1 MPGLTKTPLTQE
13 VAQTIITDFFGSNKS
28 INFIDEL
35 KEGFFNA
42 AYHIKLNDGFQ
53 CVLKIAPPPNLP
65 ILRYEKNII
74 QAEVETLRMVKA
86 NTDMPVPK
94 VIFYKE
100 NHPQLNSPFFC
111 MDYIDGI
118 PLHKFREKLDPK
130 EQFEIDQSCGYYLKQ
145 MNQIHNQAFGCL
157 AFPEASHLPWASVFE
172 KLLQDV
178 LQDGQDAGVKLPLSD
193 SAFVEQIHQHSD
205 ALNQVKI
212 PSLVHWDLWDGNIFI
227 DPKTK
232 QVNGIIDFER
242 ALWADP
248 LMEVN
253 FGAFG
258 INHAF
263 LKGYGKEFP
272 FTPSEQERHTLYN
285 IYLFLIMVIECTFR
299 QYPNQDQENWARMR
313 LGEEIEKLNQHA

>member
-1 MPGLTKTPLTQE
+1 MPDLTKTLITQE
-13 VAQTIITDFFGSNKS
+13 IAQTIITDFFGSKKT
-28 INFIDEL
+28 ITFMDEL
-35 KEGFFNA
+35 KEGYFNA
-42 AYHIKLNDGFQ
+42 AYQIKLNDGFQ

-65 ILRYEKNII
+65 ILRYEKNIM

-86 NTDMPVPK
+86 NTNMPVPE
-94 VIFYKE
+94 VIFFIE
-100 NHPQLNSPFFC
+100 NHPLLNSPFFC
-111 MDYIDGI
+111 MDFIDGI
-118 PLHKFREKLDPK
+118 PLHKFREKLDLK
-130 EQFEIDQSCGYYLKQ
+130 EQFEIDQSCGNYLKQ
-145 MNQIHNQAFGCL
+145 MNRLQNNSFGCL
-157 AFPEASHLPWASVFE
+157 AYPESSHLPWASVFE
-172 KLLQDV
+172 KLLRNV
-178 LQDGQDAGVKLPLSD
+178 LQDGQDAGVILPLSD
-193 SAFVEQIHQHSD
+193 SVFTEQIHQHSD
-205 ALNQVKI
+205 ALNHVKI

-272 FTPSEQERHTLYN
+272 FTPPEQERRTLYN

-299 QYPNQDQENWARMR
+299 QYPNHDQENWARMK
-313 LGEEIEKLNQHA
+313 LGEEIKKLNRQA

>member
-1 MPGLTKTPLTQE
+1 MPDLTKTLISQE
-13 VAQTIITDFFGSNKS
+13 IALTIIKDFFGSNK
-28 INFIDEL
+28 FITSMEEL
-35 KEGFFNA
+35 KEGYFNA
-42 AYHIKLNDGFQ
+42 AYQIKLNDGFQ

-65 ILRYEKNII
+65 ILRYEKNIM

-86 NTDMPVPK
+86 NTDMPVPG

-100 NHPQLNSPFFC
+100 NYPLLDSPFFC
-111 MDYIDGI
+111 MDFIDGI

-130 EQFEIDQSCGYYLKQ
+130 EQSEIDQSCGYYLKQ
-145 MNQIHNQAFGCL
+145 MNQIQNKAFGCL
-157 AFPEASHLPWASVFE
+157 ALPESSNVPWPSVFE
-172 KLLQDV
+172 NLLGNV
-178 LQDGQDAGVKLPLSD
+178 LQDGQDAGVKLPLSNSD
-193 SAFVEQIHQHSD
+193 FIEQIHQHSN
-205 ALNQVKI
+205 ALDQVKT

-227 DPKTK
+227 DKKTK
-232 QVNGIIDFER
+232 RVNGIIDFER

-272 FTPSEQERHTLYN
+272 FTQTEQERRSLYN

-299 QYPNQDQENWARMR
+299 QYPNKDQENWARIK
-313 LGEEIEKLNQHA
+313 LGEEIAKLNQID